1 MFNTTL
7 ISPLM
12 TYQRIFKKS
21 NATRATICGAP
32 EQLCALT
39 STSTT
44 GTSTLPEHTS
54 LPILYLHDFLQK

>member
-1 MFNTTL
+1 MFNITL
-7 ISPLM
+7 ISALM

-32 EQLCALT
+32 EQLRALT

-44 GTSTLPEHTS
+44 GTSYPSGAHELTS
-54 LPILYLHDFLQK
+54 FVSP

>member
-39 STSTT
+39 STSTA
-44 GTSTLPEHTS
+44 GTSYPSGAHELTYFVSP
-54 LPILYLHDFLQK
+54 

>member
-21 NATRATICGAP
+21 NNATRTTICGAP
-32 EQLCALT
+32 EQLRALT

-44 GTSTLPEHTS
+44 GTSYPSGAHELTYFVSP
-54 LPILYLHDFLQK
+54 

>member
-1 MFNTTL
+1 MFNITL
-7 ISPLM
+7 ISALM

-32 EQLCALT
+32 EQLRALT

-44 GTSTLPEHTS
+44 GTSYPSGAHELTFFVSP
-54 LPILYLHDFLQK
+54 